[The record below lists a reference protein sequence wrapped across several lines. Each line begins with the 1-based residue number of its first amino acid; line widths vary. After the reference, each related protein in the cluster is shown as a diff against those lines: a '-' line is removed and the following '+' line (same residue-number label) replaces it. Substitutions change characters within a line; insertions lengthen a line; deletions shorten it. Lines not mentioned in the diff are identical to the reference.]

1 MEKKQVDPAGFTG
14 ITELR
19 DDFYDCVEQRKKFL
33 EKKELFSL
41 DWIVLDRRTELVIK
55 RCWHSEGNKCG
66 KWTI

>member
-33 EKKELFSL
+33 EKKGTIFVGLNRFG
-41 DWIVLDRRTELVIK
+41 
-55 RCWHSEGNKCG
+55 SEN
-66 KWTI
+66 WTGY